1 MAHNHLALQLLAG
14 ERGLHITADVGVE
27 QHGVADAEAV
37 FAEAADADG
46 QGAGNGTVHQSG
58 DGDRGGGSVLVAVDL
73 LGVKEVDT
81 LVTANLTAA
90 TTTPDKVFGVLDGVD
105 VKDRP
110 VDVILPGCSGIVG
123 VKLHSGSAAVVPGD
137 RLVLGA
143 NGTVT
148 KGSSGTFVAVAVGSG
163 TAGNL
168 TPVRLVQPT
177 TLG

>member
-1 MAHNHLALQLLAG
+1 MAIYHQFQSVRLTAG
-14 ERGLHITADVGVE
+14 ADLSSCEGCFVTV
-27 QHGVADAEAV
+27 
-37 FAEAADADG
+37 DG
-46 QGAGNGTVHQSG
+46 ANGT
-58 DGDRGGGSVLVAVDL
+58 A
-73 LGVKEVDT
+73 T
-81 LVTANLTAA
+81 LTTAA
-90 TTTPDKVFGVLDGVD
+90 TTPDKVYGVLDGVD
-105 VKDRP
+105 VKERP

-123 VKLHSGSAAVVPGD
+123 AKLHSGSAAVVPGD